1 MDEEVLLKCCTSSSS
16 NRSTPRCLKMVSREE
31 LPSWSTVRVMTAS
44 VSCSVMCVTTQ
55 LERRSTDAIDRH
67 FSVTMGRKMAL
78 GKRSGSFFFFR
89 RRSGRFTFRFHF
101 VATFSFLC
109 SHLFAS
115 SAMATGGEPSPPW
128 TDEQMHK
135 DDVSKKDL
143 VTFLQENGAKKVRL
157 FPSSL
162 PFFLSF
168 FFFFFFFAEKHVA
181 TLIVHMYKQ
190 LIVAMFLLG
199 SFWKNTRFSE
209 KLQAL
214 PRDRRRTTWSQ
225 LIINFSKPRWAHR
238 FLFIVYFSTSSF
250 FLLPVSFSLFLIL
263 PFFPSSFSFP
273 AFLFLSFFLF
283 FFFLFV
289 CLPDCLCQEVTFHVA
304 VGGSVFH

>member
-1 MDEEVLLKCCTSSSS
+1 MLHKFFFQPLHAKIPENGQSRRAHLIDSSSYDGQLQPFGDVCHNS
-16 NRSTPRCLKMVSREE
+16 ARDRYRETLHRRDRSPFFGYHGTENGVG
-31 LPSWSTVRVMTAS
+31 
-44 VSCSVMCVTTQ
+44 Q
-55 LERRSTDAIDRH
+55 AI
-67 FSVTMGRKMAL
+67 RKL
-78 GKRSGSFFFFR
+78 FFFR

-157 FPSSL
+157 FPS
-162 PFFLSF
+162 FLSFFSFFF

-250 FLLPVSFSLFLIL
+250 FLLPVSFPLFLIL

-273 AFLFLSFFLF
+273 AFLFFFFVF
-283 FFFLFV
+283 FFFVFV